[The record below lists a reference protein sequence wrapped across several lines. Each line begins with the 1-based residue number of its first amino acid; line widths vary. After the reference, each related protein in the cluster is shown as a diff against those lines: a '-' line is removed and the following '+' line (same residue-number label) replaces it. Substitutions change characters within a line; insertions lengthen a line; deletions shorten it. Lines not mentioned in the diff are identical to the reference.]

1 LFDTEL
7 SQSAERRKRIVAQN
21 GAKSKTN
28 VVKID
33 QTELWRMGSNCSGFI
48 ASLVSIAIAC
58 ARAAA
63 FAKNDLWEHYHMI
76 RQRKRPNAK
85 EAKTLKV
92 LSEFKRSGL
101 SSWKTSGNHF
111 IQALDDAMAIVEN
124 EMSRCAVIQH
134 ASRK

>member
-1 LFDTEL
+1 M
-7 SQSAERRKRIVAQN
+7 AQN
-21 GAKSKTN
+21 GAKIKSN

-48 ASLVSIAIAC
+48 ASLVSIAITCTYAA

-101 SSWKTSGNHF
+101 SPWKTSGNHF
-111 IQALDDAMAIVEN
+111 IQGLDDAMAIVEN
-124 EMSRCAVIQH
+124 EMSRCTVIQH

>member
-7 SQSAERRKRIVAQN
+7 SQSAERRKRIVAPFC
-21 GAKSKTN
+21 AKSKSN

-33 QTELWRMGSNCSGFI
+33 QTELWRMGSNCSGLI

-58 ARAAA
+58 AYAAA
-63 FAKNDLWEHYHMI
+63 AKNDLREHYHMI

-111 IQALDDAMAIVEN
+111 IQALDDAMAIAEN
-124 EMSRCAVIQH
+124 EMSRCTVIQH